1 MYLSITQKHLYHSYI
16 HTNSHPPFHRP
27 GLLKCPSWAPAA
39 ATRTATAPPETPA
52 ALAPPL
58 PRGAGRP
65 WRRAAA
71 RGLGDPPGAA
81 RRNDLGKQGGMEDG
95 AHLYFLNE
103 QTHTHMY
110 IYICIIL
117 YYIHYTHIYMC
128 VCIILL
134 IIVISILYI
143 YIYILY
149 YLVISCFTV
158 NLGWLKI
165 KSGQIGGG
173 LSTLACYEKLGLVR
187 WTCGLA

>member
-103 QTHTHMY
+103 QTHTHVY
-110 IYICIIL
+110 IYICIVL
-117 YYIHYTHIYMC
+117 YYIIYIIHIYIYIY

-143 YIYILY
+143 YISCIILLY
-149 YLVISCFTV
+149 RVL
-158 NLGWLKI
+158 L
-165 KSGQIGGG
+165 
-173 LSTLACYEKLGLVR
+173 
-187 WTCGLA
+187 

>member
-1 MYLSITQKHLYHSYI
+1 MHLRIHYTCTYHRQKHLYHNYI
-16 HTNSHPPFHRP
+16 QILILTPSIAPGCP

-39 ATRTATAPPETPA
+39 ATRTATAPPATPA

-65 WRRAAA
+65 WRHAAA

-81 RRNDLGKQGGMEDG
+81 RRNDLGKQGW
-95 AHLYFLNE
+95 YFLNK
-103 QTHTHMY
+103 QTHTCIIY
-110 IYICIIL
+110 IYIIL
-117 YYIHYTHIYMC
+117 
-128 VCIILL
+128 
-134 IIVISILYI
+134 

-173 LSTLACYEKLGLVR
+173 LSTLAC
-187 WTCGLA
+187 